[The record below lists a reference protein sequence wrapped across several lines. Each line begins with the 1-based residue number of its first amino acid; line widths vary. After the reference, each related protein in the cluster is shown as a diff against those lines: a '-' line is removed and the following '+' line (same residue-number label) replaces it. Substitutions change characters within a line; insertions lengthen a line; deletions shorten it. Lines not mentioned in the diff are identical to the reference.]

1 MQLESSTKVPGTW
14 TLAVIISHKEETSR
28 EASLDIW
35 LMSRGDERKAG
46 GSNDPADV
54 GLFGA
59 DRIVLEAD
67 GVADLVQQFLGALL
81 LHRLPP
87 RT

>member
-1 MQLESSTKVPGTW
+1 MLT
-14 TLAVIISHKEETSR
+14 VIISPKEETSR
-28 EASLDIW
+28 EASLDVW
-35 LMSRGDERKAG
+35 LMWRGDERKAG

-54 GLFGA
+54 GLFRAIG
-59 DRIVLEAD
+59 IVLEAD
-67 GVADLVQQFLGALL
+67 GVADLVKQFLGALL

>member
-1 MQLESSTKVPGTW
+1 MLT
-14 TLAVIISHKEETSR
+14 VIISPKEETSR
-28 EASLDIW
+28 EASLDVW
-35 LMSRGDERKAG
+35 LMWRGDERKAG

-67 GVADLVQQFLGALL
+67 GITDLIQEFLGALL